1 MQIVDYRFR
10 ISMGLRSR
18 RFYSEDV
25 AHLPAIQDPELQI
38 AFKDLMAASW
48 DNLPDSVIHDAK
60 AASSKNTDDTAGK
73 EIVANVF
80 RAAEAVE
87 EFSGML
93 VNLKMELDDSIGMSG
108 EVLFM
113 LDWSFSF
120 LFTLQCSHSLMY

>member
-10 ISMGLRSR
+10 FSMGLGSR

-60 AASSKNTDDTAGK
+60 AALSKNTDDTTSK

-120 LFTLQCSHSLMY
+120 LFTLQCPHSLIY